1 MSVVASPKSGGA
13 RSAARLAA
21 VQALYQ
27 IDKSGGPA
35 TRVVE
40 EFLEHRLGREIDG
53 DVYARADET
62 LFADVVRGVC
72 ERLGEIDPLIIGA
85 LSADWPME
93 RVELVIR
100 MVLRAGVY
108 ELLARPD
115 VPAAV
120 IISEYVDVT
129 HAFYGGNEPGFV
141 NGVLDRIAR
150 AVRSHGGG

>member
-1 MSVVASPKSGGA
+1 
-13 RSAARLAA
+13 
-21 VQALYQ
+21 
-27 IDKSGGPA
+27 
-35 TRVVE
+35 
-40 EFLEHRLGREIDG
+40 
-53 DVYARADET
+53 
-62 LFADVVRGVC
+62 VC
-72 ERLGEIDPLIIGA
+72 ERLDEIDPLIVGA

-115 VPAAV
+115 APPAV
-120 IISEYVDVT
+120 IINEYVDVT